1 MGEGS
6 HLSGGGTTMKI
17 LERTEPLPK
26 SKSPNSNWNSYYGDD
41 KYAVPEF
48 IDNALWRNY
57 RAVLRKHITHNKPLR
72 VLELGGANSC
82 YFKRFCEDFNIEN
95 YTIVDNNQTG
105 LDRFPYKDDP
115 RVMTYC
121 LDLLDNPPE
130 TLIADYDIVLSSGL
144 IEHFVPEETLRIVDY
159 HFKAA
164 KPGGLVLLSF
174 PTPTIVYWA
183 FRKFLEKTGQFPPL
197 FERPIT
203 VSESERFK
211 SLENDK
217 LEQFN
222 IWSTILTQ
230 LLLLYR
236 KGSSPFLTQEFK
248 AFQGFW
254 IK

>member
-1 MGEGS
+1 M
-6 HLSGGGTTMKI
+6 I
-17 LERTEPLPK
+17 IQERTETVRQ
-26 SKSPNSNWNSYYGDD
+26 SKSPKSNWNSYYSDD

-57 RAVLRKHITHNKPLR
+57 RTVLRRHITHNKPLR

-105 LDRFPYKDDP
+105 LDRFPHKDDP
-115 RVMTYC
+115 RIRTYC
-121 LDLLDNPPE
+121 LDLLENPPE
-130 TLIADYDIVLSSGL
+130 ILTAAYDIVLSSGL

-159 HFKAA
+159 HFKTA
-164 KPGGLVLLSF
+164 KPGGLVLISF
-174 PTPTIVYWA
+174 PTPTTVYRV
-183 FRKFLEKTGQFPPL
+183 FRKFLEITDQFPPL

-203 VSESERFK
+203 VTEAARFK
-211 SLENDK
+211 SRESVQ

-236 KGSSPFLTQEFK
+236 KKPGSSN
-248 AFQGFW
+248 
-254 IK
+254 